1 MLKKIQ
7 YFKEVTFDVLVYGF
21 SIIIPKISLFFLIPI
36 LTRVLTPSVYGY
48 IDLLS
53 NLSGILGVL
62 LISGMDHSFAYQY
75 NKAKSKTEKKI
86 LERQLLGNRIIQV
99 SLLSIICLIIIFL
112 FKISGVFP
120 NVSFGLIL
128 IVIIATAIMSI
139 FILGLETLRLRE
151 SKKDYVILAF
161 IQVIMTIT
169 LILLMVVHLKWALF
183 GYFLAWLIS
192 YCIAISV
199 FYLMDKN
206 NRVHPIF
213 NWNSYKKTLST
224 SIPFLPSQLMP
235 WCILGIVELAI
246 LILISEHAMGIFAV
260 SARLIL
266 FFSNTAEVIRRSLW
280 PRLLNISKHHEGRL
294 IFLIK
299 CFLVLSLIGVI
310 LISLLTPSIFK
321 IVVGEAYQA
330 SAKIFPFLSFMVVG
344 LAFNYLVGLNFI
356 QQNKMVYFWVVY
368 CITLVPII
376 TGSMYFIKMAGLIG
390 VSYLIIVGVVIG
402 NIGAILISSFN
413 QKYRLLMWYG
423 LISVGMMGYLFMI

>member
-1 MLKKIQ
+1 
-7 YFKEVTFDVLVYGF
+7 
-21 SIIIPKISLFFLIPI
+21 
-36 LTRVLTPSVYGY
+36 
-48 IDLLS
+48 
-53 NLSGILGVL
+53 
-62 LISGMDHSFAYQY
+62 
-75 NKAKSKTEKKI
+75 
-86 LERQLLGNRIIQV
+86 
-99 SLLSIICLIIIFL
+99 
-112 FKISGVFP
+112 
-120 NVSFGLIL
+120 
-128 IVIIATAIMSI
+128 
-139 FILGLETLRLRE
+139 
-151 SKKDYVILAF
+151 
-161 IQVIMTIT
+161 
-169 LILLMVVHLKWALF
+169 
-183 GYFLAWLIS
+183 
-192 YCIAISV
+192 
-199 FYLMDKN
+199 MDKN

>member
-1 MLKKIQ
+1 MWWWVIKKIK
-7 YFKEVTFDVLVYGF
+7 YFKEVTFDVLIYGC

-62 LISGMDHSFAYQY
+62 LISGMDHSFSYQY
-75 NKAKSKTEKKI
+75 NKAKTNKEKNI

-99 SLLSIICLIIIFL
+99 SLLSIICLITSFVFNMSGL
-112 FKISGVFP
+112 FGHISYGV
-120 NVSFGLIL
+120 IL

-192 YCIAISV
+192 YCIAILA

-224 SIPFLPSQLMP
+224 RKIPHR
-235 WCILGIVELAI
+235 I
-246 LILISEHAMGIFAV
+246 
-260 SARLIL
+260 
-266 FFSNTAEVIRRSLW
+266 W
-280 PRLLNISKHHEGRL
+280 P
-294 IFLIK
+294 
-299 CFLVLSLIGVI
+299 
-310 LISLLTPSIFK
+310 
-321 IVVGEAYQA
+321 
-330 SAKIFPFLSFMVVG
+330 
-344 LAFNYLVGLNFI
+344 
-356 QQNKMVYFWVVY
+356 
-368 CITLVPII
+368 
-376 TGSMYFIKMAGLIG
+376 
-390 VSYLIIVGVVIG
+390 
-402 NIGAILISSFN
+402 
-413 QKYRLLMWYG
+413 
-423 LISVGMMGYLFMI
+423 